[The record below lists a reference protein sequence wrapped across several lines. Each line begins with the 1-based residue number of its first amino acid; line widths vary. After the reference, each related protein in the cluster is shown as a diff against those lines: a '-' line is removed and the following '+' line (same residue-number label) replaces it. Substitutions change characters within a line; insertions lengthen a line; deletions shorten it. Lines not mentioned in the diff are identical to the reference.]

1 MMKRLILILMTV
13 FYLAS
18 ASGAGVHLHY
28 CMGQL
33 VDWTFVKD
41 KTDDCGFCGMEKK
54 QPLENDCC
62 KDVDYKANLDKAYKI
77 NNQNYKF
84 EQVVFIIPQFKPLE
98 TSLFTPVRV
107 LLLSHVM
114 SKAPPLGE
122 YPPIFLKNC
131 TFRI

>member
-1 MMKRLILILMTV
+1 MMKKLILIFTTV

-28 CMGQL
+28 CSGQL
-33 VDWTFVKD
+33 VNWTFVKD

-62 KDVDYKANLDKAYKI
+62 KDVDYKADLDKAYKL
-77 NNQNYKF
+77 NNQSYKF
-84 EQVVFIIPQFKPLE
+84 EQVVFIIPQFKIFE
-98 TSLFTPVRV
+98 TSLFVPLRA
-107 LLLSHVM
+107 LLLSHIT
-114 SKAPPLGE
+114 STAPPLGE
-122 YPPIFLKNC
+122 HSPIFIKNC